1 MQTATGIKRVRADG
15 KSARVTIAHLA
26 AETGLTKGTVSRAL
40 NGYPDIAEG
49 TRARV
54 ERVAARL
61 GYRPM
66 AQAQAIRT
74 GRAKAL
80 GLVMQVSEHDGHSPF
95 LTDFLAGV
103 TTAAGSQGW
112 TLTVATAPTGEGMR
126 DVLHSL
132 VEDRKADGFI
142 LQRTLRQDPR
152 IEYLRDMQVPFVL
165 YGRCEDLTGIS
176 YYDIRGGAA
185 MRAGV
190 RRLIDMGH
198 RDIAFVT
205 SGCEYNYTHLRTE
218 GFLAAMAEAGLA
230 PTDVVWDVR
239 DHAGG
244 VRATRDLLARE
255 VPPTAI
261 VYVID
266 QAALGGYRAIEE
278 AGLTVGADVSV
289 MAYDGIPEGAYASP
303 PLTTWKVDT
312 RAAGA
317 ALARML
323 IERIKGEAE
332 PEALRWLAD
341 ATLHI
346 GGSDGPPAR
355 TSAHLRQKMNNQKGG
370 TT

>member
-1 MQTATGIKRVRADG
+1 MQTASGMPRVSAGG
-15 KSARVTIAHLA
+15 KGARVTIAQLA

-40 NGYPDIAEG
+40 NGYPDIAEA

-95 LTDFLAGV
+95 LTDFLAGL
-103 TTAAGSQGW
+103 TTAAGAQGW
-112 TLTVATAPTGEGMR
+112 TLTVATAPTGEVMR
-126 DVLHSL
+126 EVLHGL
-132 VEDRKADGFI
+132 VDDRKADGFI
-142 LQRTLRQDPR
+142 LQRTLREDPR
-152 IEYLRDMQVPFVL
+152 IDYLREVNVPFVL
-165 YGRCEDLTGIS
+165 YGRCADLDGIS

-185 MRAGV
+185 MRKGV
-190 RRLIDMGH
+190 KRLYDMGH
-198 RDIAFVT
+198 RDIALVAGG
-205 SGCEYNYTHLRTE
+205 SEYNYSHLRAE
-218 GFLAAMAEAGLA
+218 GFQRAMEEVGLT
-230 PTDVVWDVR
+230 PVDILWDAR
-239 DHAGG
+239 THSDGL
-244 VRATRDLLARE
+244 RLTRQLLTLER
-255 VPPTAI
+255 PPTAI
-261 VYVID
+261 VYVLD
-266 QAALGGYRAIEE
+266 RAALGGYRALE
-278 AGLTVGADVSV
+278 AVGLTVGQDVSV
-289 MAYDGIPEGAYASP
+289 MSYDGIPEAGLAQP

-341 ATLHI
+341 ATLI
-346 GGSDGPPAR
+346 VGGSDGPPAL
-355 TSAHLRQKMNNQKGG
+355 TSAQLRQKMNNQMGG
-370 TT
+370 TQ

>member
-1 MQTATGIKRVRADG
+1 MQIASSMTRVRANG
-15 KSARVTIAHLA
+15 KAARVTIAQLA
-26 AETGLTKGTVSRAL
+26 EETGLTKGTVSRAL

-54 ERVAARL
+54 KRAAERL

-74 GRAKAL
+74 GRAKSL
-80 GLVMQVSEHDGHSPF
+80 GLVLQVSEHDGHSPF

-103 TTAAGSQGW
+103 TTAAGSAGW
-112 TLTVATAPTGEGMR
+112 TLTVATAPTGEAMR
-126 DVLHSL
+126 EVLSGL

-142 LQRTLRQDPR
+142 LQRTLRNDPR
-152 IEYLRDMQVPFVL
+152 ISYLRDMQVPFVL
-165 YGRCEDLTGIS
+165 YGRTPDLAGIS

-190 RRLIDMGH
+190 RRLVAMGH
-198 RDIAFVT
+198 RDIALVT
-205 SGCEYNYTHLRTE
+205 SGSEYNYAHLRAK
-218 GFLAAMAEAGLA
+218 GFLDAMADEGLS
-230 PTDVVWDVR
+230 PVDVIWDVR
-239 DHAGG
+239 SHGDGM
-244 VRATRDLLARE
+244 RATRALLRRD

-261 VYVID
+261 IYVID
-266 QAALGGYRAIEE
+266 QAALGGYRAVKEL
-278 AGLTVGADVSV
+278 GLQVGRDVSI
-289 MAYDGIPEGAYASP
+289 MAYDGIPEAAYASP

-341 ATLHI
+341 ATLVE

-355 TSAHLRQKMNNQKGG
+355 TSAQLRQKVIKQKGG
-370 TT
+370 NA

>member
-1 MQTATGIKRVRADG
+1 MTRVRVDG
-15 KSARVTIAHLA
+15 KGARVTIAQLA

-40 NGYPDIAEG
+40 NGYPDIAEA

-54 ERVAARL
+54 QRAADRL

-80 GLVMQVSEHDGHSPF
+80 GLVMEVSEHDGHSPF

-103 TTAAGSQGW
+103 TTAAGAQGW
-112 TLTVATAPTGEGMR
+112 TLTVATAPSGEQMR
-126 DVLHSL
+126 DVLDGL
-132 VEDRKADGFI
+132 IEDRKADGFI
-142 LQRTLRQDPR
+142 LQRTLRKDPR
-152 IEYLRDMQVPFVL
+152 IEYLREKGVPFVL

-190 RRLIDMGH
+190 RRLVEMGH
-198 RDIAFVT
+198 RDIALVT
-205 SGCEYNYTHLRTE
+205 SGSEYNYAHLRTQ
-218 GFLAAMAEAGLA
+218 GFLTAMAAEGLT
-230 PTDVVWDVR
+230 PVDVVWGAR
-239 DHAGG
+239 DHADG
-244 VRATRDLLARE
+244 VRATRQLLDRDA
-255 VPPTAI
+255 PPTAI
-261 VYVID
+261 IYVLD
-266 QAALGGYRAIEE
+266 QAALGGYRAVKER
-278 AGLTVGADVSV
+278 GLTVGQDVSI
-289 MAYDGIPEGAYASP
+289 MAYDGIPEAANASP

-312 RAAGA
+312 KAAGA

-341 ATLHI
+341 ATLVE

-355 TSAHLRQKMNNQKGG
+355 TSAHLRQKMINQEGG
-370 TT
+370 NA